1 LDFNVEEKM
10 FIPDNLLY
18 TKDHE
23 WVKIEGENAKIGIT
37 DFAQA
42 SLGDITFI
50 DLPKI
55 GANLKQ
61 SGLCA
66 TVESVKAASDVYAPL
81 SGEVLKTNDELAN
94 HPELVNKSP
103 YESGWFSV
111 IKLTDASEKNKLMT
125 PAQYKDYV
133 EGLSK

>member
-1 LDFNVEEKM
+1 MN
-10 FIPDNLLY
+10 IPDNLFY

-23 WVKIEGENAKIGIT
+23 WAKIEGDNAKLGIT
-37 DFAQA
+37 DFAQS

-55 GANLKQ
+55 GAKIKQ
-61 SGLCA
+61 SELYS

-81 SGEVLKTNDELAN
+81 SGEVLKVNDELIN
-94 HPELVNKSP
+94 HPEIVNKSP
-103 YESGWFSV
+103 YESGWFSI
-111 IKLTDASEKNKLMT
+111 IKISDSAEKDKLMT
-125 PAQYKDYV
+125 SLQYKEYV

>member
-1 LDFNVEEKM
+1 MN
-10 FIPDNLLY
+10 IPDNLFY

-23 WVKIEGENAKIGIT
+23 WVKIEGESAKLGIT
-37 DFAQA
+37 DFAQS

-55 GANLKQ
+55 GAKIKQ
-61 SGLCA
+61 SELYS

-81 SGEVLKTNDELAN
+81 SGEVLKVNDELIN
-94 HPELVNKSP
+94 HPEMVNKSP
-103 YESGWFSV
+103 YESGWFSI
-111 IKLTDASEKNKLMT
+111 IKISDPAEKDRLMT
-125 PAQYKDYV
+125 SLQYKEYV